1 MSRTALLIRTHY
13 ADDQLRGFID
23 QLRAEAAFDVFV
35 LADETRGPIALG
47 DVQKIVLTPQLPAE
61 LGLYGRTPN
70 LLWRC
75 GDYALYAARRAL
87 PDYDAYWMIEPD
99 VRLCSASPTGILAR
113 FPPPDQADFLAAHL
127 RPAEPD
133 WNWARTMSPDDGPV
147 WRCLYALTRVSARA
161 LDALFEERERLSQL
175 FDDSGRDPAFWP
187 NDEVFTASTL
197 VRKGFACRDLNDFG
211 QIYEPVGFSF
221 WWPISERELA
231 ASGREG
237 WIYHPVL
244 SGQRYFI
251 KLFRLASEQG
261 NLDGL
266 ERLIDSLVGLEWT
279 EEEARGHRRAL
290 AFARSQQKL
299 LAG

>member
-13 ADDQLRGFID
+13 ADDQLRGFVD

-35 LADETRGPIALG
+35 VADERRGPIDLG
-47 DVQKIVLTPQLPAE
+47 GAPKVPLTPELPAE
-61 LGLYGRTPN
+61 LGLYAQTQN

-87 PDYDAYWMIEPD
+87 PDYDAFWMIEPD
-99 VRLCSASPTGILAR
+99 VRLCSPRPSDILAR
-113 FPPPDQADFLAAHL
+113 FPPPDEVDFLAAHL

-133 WNWARTMSPDDGPV
+133 WNWGRTMSAEEGPV
-147 WRCLYALTRVSARA
+147 WRCLYALVRVSARA
-161 LDALFEERERLSQL
+161 LDVMLEERLRMGRL
-175 FDDSGRDPAFWP
+175 FGHSGRDPEFWP

-197 VRKGFACRDLNDFG
+197 ARRGLVCRDLNDFG

-221 WWPISERELA
+221 WLPVSEREFE

-266 ERLIDSLVGLEWT
+266 ERLVDSLVGSEWT
-279 EEEARGHRRAL
+279 EEEAAGHRRAL
-290 AFARSQQKL
+290 AFARSLKAP

>member
-23 QLRAEAAFDVFV
+23 QLRADAAFDVFV
-35 LADETRGPIALG
+35 LADERRGPLALG
-47 DVQKIVLTPQLPAE
+47 DVAKIVLTPELPAE
-61 LGLYGRTPN
+61 LGLYERAPN
-70 LLWRC
+70 LMWRC

-87 PDYDAYWMIEPD
+87 PDYDAFWMIEPD
-99 VRLCSASPTGILAR
+99 VRLCSPQPTSILAS
-113 FPPPDQADFLAAHL
+113 FPPPEEVDFLAAHL

-133 WNWARTMSPDDGPV
+133 WNWGRTMSTEDGPV
-147 WRCLYALTRVSARA
+147 WRCLFALVRVSVRA
-161 LDALFEERERLSQL
+161 LDVMIDERRRLAAVFETE
-175 FDDSGRDPAFWP
+175 GRDPAFWP

-197 VRKGFACRDLNDFG
+197 VRRGLACRDLNDFG

-221 WWPISERELA
+221 WLPVSEREFE

-266 ERLIDSLVGLEWT
+266 ERLVDSLVGSEWT
-279 EEEARGHRRAL
+279 EEEAANHRRAL
-290 AFARSQQKL
+290 AFARSQ
-299 LAG
+299 LAPPAG